1 MKGEQVNM
9 TMESRDVALAR
20 RVDAAVHAIYDGTA
34 SGSVSAPV
42 LGTPATV
49 AAAPA
54 AVATWKLA
62 AAAVGGAASVVGAY
76 VAGRAVGSW

>member
-1 MKGEQVNM
+1 MDS
-9 TMESRDVALAR
+9 TDAALAR
-20 RVDAAVHAIYDGTA
+20 RVGEAVDAIFAGDMTA
-34 SGSVSAPV
+34 GAVSAPV

-76 VAGRAVGSW
+76 VVGRNVGSW